1 MSFLLSIF
9 KPIAYISLPFI
20 LVRTAMASSPKGLYY
35 FRRGLYL
42 GCMMTIAT
50 WGIVV
55 AATMSVT
62 GYRYDVNWV
71 IARTFYAVAGAVMDI
86 KVEVEGEEHMLTRP
100 AVLLSNHQTMLD
112 ILFVGRMMPKRTS
125 ILSKKSLQYTPLGP
139 FMIMSGAVFIDRGNN
154 ARAVR
159 SLEAAGQ
166 LMKDRKIS
174 IWIYPEGTRHL
185 SKEPDLLP
193 FKKGAFHL
201 ALQSGIPIVPI
212 VTENYWRIYR
222 EGFFGTGVVK
232 IRVLPPISTEGLTN
246 NDVPELA
253 ERVRDQM
260 LNALRDISVKV
271 EKQAPAEQPRGLQP
285 TFPNEFQSDPSS
297 SLSSP
302 NIVEVEDAS
311 SSVPDVHPEQI
322 LEATRTSSVVSI
334 SSSDSNHVEQ
344 RSEPSENGTETEED
358 EGMVLVGRPT

>member
-9 KPIAYISLPFI
+9 KPIAYISLPVI
-20 LVRTAMASSPKGLYY
+20 LARTAISSSPMGLYY

-42 GCMMTIAT
+42 GCMTAVAT
-50 WGIVV
+50 FGIVV
-55 AATMSVT
+55 AATMSAT

-71 IARTFYAVAGAVMDI
+71 IARTFYALAGTVLNI
-86 KVEVEGEEHMLTRP
+86 KVEVEGEEHLLTKP
-100 AVLLSNHQTMLD
+100 AVLLSNHQSMLD
-112 ILFVGRMMPKRTS
+112 ILFVGRLMPKRTS
-125 ILSKKSLQYTPLGP
+125 IMAKNSLQYTPLGP

-166 LMKDRKIS
+166 LMKNRKIS
-174 IWIYPEGTRHL
+174 LWMYPEGTRHM

-201 ALQSGIPIVPI
+201 ALQSGIPVVPI
-212 VTENYWRIYR
+212 ITENYWRIYQ

-232 IRVLPPISTEGLTN
+232 IRVLPPIPTEGLTA

-260 LNALRDISVKV
+260 LDALRDISVKV
-271 EKQAPAEQPRGLQP
+271 EPAPAEEPRDLPPP
-285 TFPNEFQSDPSS
+285 TTSSDPA
-297 SLSSP
+297 LVSSP
-302 NIVEVEDAS
+302 SNTKEEGAFS
-311 SSVPDVHPEQI
+311 PPDVNPEQV
-322 LEATRTSSVVSI
+322 LEARTSSVVSI
-334 SSSDSNHVEQ
+334 ASSDSNHREQ

-358 EGMVLVGRPT
+358 EGMILVGRPT

>member
-9 KPIAYISLPFI
+9 KPIAYISLPVI
-20 LVRTAMASSPKGLYY
+20 LVRTAVSSSPMGLYY

-42 GCMMTIAT
+42 GCMTAIAT

-55 AATMSVT
+55 AATMSAT

-71 IARTFYAVAGAVMDI
+71 IARAFYAVAGTVMGI
-86 KVEVEGEEHMLTRP
+86 KVEVEGEEHMLTKP
-100 AVLLSNHQTMLD
+100 AVLLSNHQSMLD

-125 ILSKKSLQYTPLGP
+125 IMAKKSLQYTPLGP
-139 FMIMSGAVFIDRGNN
+139 FMSMSGAVFIDRGNN

-174 IWIYPEGTRHL
+174 LWMYPEGTRHL
-185 SKEPDLLP
+185 SKEPDMLP

-222 EGFFGTGVVK
+222 DGFFGTGVIK
-232 IRVLPPISTEGLTN
+232 IRVLPPIPTEGLTV
-246 NDVPELA
+246 NDVPALT
-253 ERVRDQM
+253 ERIRDQM
-260 LNALRDISVKV
+260 LDALHDISVKV
-271 EKQAPAEQPRGLQP
+271 EVPAEEPRGPQP
-285 TFPNEFQSDPSS
+285 TIPNEIRSDPSTT
-297 SLSSP
+297 LSSP
-302 NIVEVEDAS
+302 NTEDEGAFS
-311 SSVPDVHPEQI
+311 PPDVNPEGI
-322 LEATRTSSVVSI
+322 LEATRTSSVASI
-334 SSSDSNHVEQ
+334 SSSDSNHREQ
-344 RSEPSENGTETEED
+344 RSEPSENGAETEED